1 MNYQK
6 ILAAVSEL
14 RDAEAQLVIAHE
26 LKTEAQ
32 ERMLRDDP
40 YPTDREWH
48 QAASEY
54 AFANADMNRIA
65 ARIRVLKGRVHFHAK
80 AA

>member
-1 MNYQK
+1 
-6 ILAAVSEL
+6 
-14 RDAEAQLVIAHE
+14 VIAHD

-32 ERMLRDDP
+32 ERMLRDNP
-40 YPTDREWH
+40 LPTDKEWQ
-48 QAASEY
+48 QAATEY

-65 ARIRVLKGRVHFHAK
+65 ARIRVLKGRVHFHVR